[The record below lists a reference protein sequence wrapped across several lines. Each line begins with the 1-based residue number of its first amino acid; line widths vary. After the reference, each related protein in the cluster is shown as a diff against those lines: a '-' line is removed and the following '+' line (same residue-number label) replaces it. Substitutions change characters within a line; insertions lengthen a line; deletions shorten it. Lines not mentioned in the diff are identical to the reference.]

1 MLVVLLTLIAEDT
14 LVEGVEPA
22 METSES
28 FREEKT
34 FLDFNKWGSMSLSS
48 KVWLEPYASGCSL

>member
-28 FREEKT
+28 FREE
-34 FLDFNKWGSMSLSS
+34 
-48 KVWLEPYASGCSL
+48 